1 MCRHMWA
8 DSSLWWHYVVTIVYW
23 LGLTFLP
30 FPYFNFMWSKRY
42 LTKEEILSLD
52 RIDKARR
59 GII

>member
-1 MCRHMWA
+1 MWA
-8 DSSLWWHYVVTIVYW
+8 DSTNLWHYFVTIVYW
-23 LGLTFLP
+23 LGLTLLP
-30 FPYFNFMWSKRY
+30 FPYLAFTWSKRY